1 MTTLRL
7 PTLESRDRTSRTCCV
22 NKLGGQKGHYVE
34 ILRQVAEPDKIID
47 HYLRACAECGSTLT
61 PAMAIVHLLKTPK
74 GQASLVLLCHK
85 LLRRDGA
92 AIGALQHGHRGRLLT
107 SAPISRRRMVAI
119 EFGM

>member
-1 MTTLRL
+1 MAEMATISLHDAGRQLATLL
-7 PTLESRDRTSRTCCV
+7 TSR
-22 NKLGGQKGHYVE
+22 E
-34 ILRQVAEPDKIID
+34 QVA
-47 HYLRACAECGSTLT
+47 CGR
-61 PAMAIVHLLKTPK
+61 LLI
-74 GQASLVLLCHK
+74 LLCHK